1 MAAPSTTTSMATVS
15 PADLEAPV
23 IPADEPSAL
32 QNFEDIFGEHTASSP
47 PYSDFMTHTG
57 SDISASPEFR
67 DEADFMTNLFTPN
80 MPDLDDFGTSPLE
93 TPYADFLSTP
103 LFADDAMLT
112 SPSMEFL
119 DDRPLFGGID
129 YSKEQDIP
137 VQSKEPQQLQAEQQL
152 YTISPNLDS
161 PFVDFNAGHSFPP
174 LPSFSATTASTT
186 TTTEEPSAPARR
198 NRPTGIRKGITPDAL
213 LDEEA
218 PTQPRK
224 YVTPSATSRKA
235 VPAAF
240 QRKRSRSAAFGEE
253 EDQLDDLPLNPTE
266 QDLVEQKRRQ
276 NTVAARRSRKRKLEE
291 FQRMKDDR
299 DEERR
304 VKEIWKTRALTMQAQ
319 LQSLG
324 AGTYNYRA
332 DEFDS

>member
-1 MAAPSTTTSMATVS
+1 MSTVT

-23 IPADEPSAL
+23 IPTDEPSAL
-32 QNFEDIFGEHTASSP
+32 NSFEDIFGEHIASRP
-47 PYSDFMTHTG
+47 PYSDFLTHTG
-57 SDISASPEFR
+57 SDVSASPEFR
-67 DEADFMTNLFTPN
+67 DNNDDFMINLFTPS
-80 MPDLDDFGTSPLE
+80 MPDLDDFDTSPFE
-93 TPYADFLSTP
+93 TPYNDFLSTP
-103 LFADDAMLT
+103 LFTDDAMLT

-119 DDRPLFGGID
+119 DDRPMFGGID
-129 YSKEQDIP
+129 YSKAEDIP
-137 VQSKEPQQLQAEQQL
+137 VQSKEQQQPEQPL

-174 LPSFSATTASTT
+174 LPSFPAPSATTTAEQQT
-186 TTTEEPSAPARR
+186 ANARR
-198 NRPTGIRKGITPDAL
+198 SKATGIRKGITPDAL
-213 LDEEA
+213 LDEDA

-240 QRKRSRSAAFGEE
+240 QRKRSRSTAFGEE

-291 FQRMKDDR
+291 FQRMKDER
-299 DEERR
+299 DEESR